1 MKASETDIL
10 IVPGRGGAA
19 ANDWSSRWAEKLS
32 TARLVSGI
40 DWMNPDRHV
49 WVERIVAE
57 TRLATRPVVL
67 IGHGLGV
74 AAAIHAAHEMKE
86 GVAGGFFVAPPDLSQ
101 ERTLAPEISNFG
113 PYPRDPLR
121 FPAVIVASRN
131 DAFGSYEH
139 AEALGAAWGSLVVD
153 AGESG
158 AIDAASGHGPW
169 PEGSMVFGHFLGR
182 LQG

>member
-1 MKASETDIL
+1 MKASEADIL

-19 ANDWSSRWAEKLS
+19 VGDWCSRWAEKLS

-67 IGHGLGV
+67 VAHGLGV
-74 AAAIHAAHEMKE
+74 AAAIHAAQEMTE
-86 GVAGGFFVAPPDLSQ
+86 GVAGGFLVAPPDLSGDL
-101 ERTLAPEISNFG
+101 TLAPEIAAFG
-113 PYPRDPLR
+113 PYPRDPLW
-121 FPAVIVASRN
+121 FPAITVASRN
-131 DAFGSYEH
+131 DPFGSYEH
-139 AEALGAAWGSLVVD
+139 AEDITGAWGSLLVD

-158 AIDAASGHGPW
+158 AIDGASGHGPW
-169 PEGSMVFGHFLGR
+169 PEGSMVFAHFLAK
-182 LQG
+182 LQA